1 MSIESDIILIQRLAN
16 AADEAVA
23 PFFRANTK
31 VEEKADLSPVT
42 AADRAAEAAI
52 RQMLKRDRPT
62 DGIYGEEYG
71 VERGSSGRVWVID
84 PIDGTRGFVAGRPLY
99 GTLIALIEQD
109 KPILGLLSAG
119 AANDRW
125 LGCTVGRPQTTLNG
139 KSVRVRP
146 CETLRRARAASTHPL
161 AFTAAGHASFQRVGR
176 SVADML
182 FGGDCHNYGL
192 LAAGHLDLVMEE
204 GLKPYDW
211 AALVPIIQG
220 AGGLITD
227 WHGKPLSLTSE
238 GHVLAAGDH
247 RTHREALERI

>member
-23 PFFRANTK
+23 PFFRAGTA
-31 VEEKADLSPVT
+31 VEQKADFSPVT

-52 RQMLKRDRPT
+52 RDMLEHDRAS
-62 DGIYGEEYG
+62 DGIYGEEFG
-71 VERGSSGRVWVID
+71 VQRGSSGRIWVID

-99 GTLIALIEQD
+99 GTLIALVEQD
-109 KPILGLLSAG
+109 KPILGLISAG
-119 AANDRW
+119 AAGDRW
-125 LGCTVGRPQTTLNG
+125 LGCTVGRPWTTLNG
-139 KSVRVRP
+139 KPVRVRS
-146 CETLRRARAASTHPL
+146 CSSLGAARAASTHPL
-161 AFTAAGHASFQRVGR
+161 AFSAAGHASFQRIGR

-192 LAAGHLDLVMEE
+192 LAAGQLDLVMEE

-211 AALVPIIQG
+211 AALVPVIQG

-227 WHGKPLSLTSE
+227 WQGKPLTLNAE
-238 GHVLAAGDH
+238 GRVLAAGDH
-247 RTHREALERI
+247 RVHREAIERI

>member
-16 AADEAVA
+16 AADEAVV
-23 PFFRANTK
+23 PFFRAGTA
-31 VEEKADLSPVT
+31 VEQKADFSPVT
-42 AADRAAEAAI
+42 AADRAAESAI
-52 RQMLKRDRPT
+52 RRILKSDRAT

-71 VERGSSGRVWVID
+71 VERGTSGRVWVID

-109 KPILGLLSAG
+109 KPILGLISA
-119 AANDRW
+119 AAAGDRW

-139 KSVRVRP
+139 KPVRVRP
-146 CETLRRARAASTHPL
+146 CPTLSAARAASTHPL
-161 AFTAAGHASFQRVGR
+161 AFSAGGHASFQRIGR

-192 LAAGHLDLVMEE
+192 LAAGQLDLVMEE

-211 AALVPIIQG
+211 AALVPVIQG

-227 WHGKPLSLTSE
+227 WSGKPLTLNAE
-238 GHVLAAGDH
+238 GRVLAAGDH
-247 RTHREALERI
+247 RVHREAMERI